1 MKKKNR
7 KRRKIVH
14 LDVLKQIRPHAAG
27 IDIGDEDIWGSV
39 PEDRDA
45 EPVRCFGTFTRDLY
59 ELCHWLIQCGIETV
73 AMESTGI
80 YWIPLFEILENNGI
94 EVYLVNPNHVK
105 NIAGKKDDI
114 EDCQWLRQLHTY
126 GLLRASFV
134 PEKDIRPVRELSR
147 QRDMLIESRAK
158 HIQHM
163 QKALHKMNLQLDNV
177 ITDITGKTGM
187 KIMRAIIAGER
198 DPKIL
203 ASYRDPNCKNN
214 YATIEKSLEGF
225 YHDEQVFSLKQA
237 IDLYDYYG
245 QQMRECD
252 RKIEEYL
259 QKIPTKV
266 NPDERPL
273 KPSVKTNSNCKNAPD
288 FDLRNYLYRLCGVD
302 LTAIDGLN
310 ASTIFTT
317 LSETGVDMSHWRTE
331 KHFCSWL
338 CLCPNNKISGGKVL
352 STKTRK
358 TKSRANKALRQAAQS
373 LHRSP
378 SYLGA
383 YFRRMRIRLG
393 PAQAITATAHKLAC
407 IIYFMLKEQREY
419 IDLGEDYYLKKNRD
433 REIEKLH
440 KKANA
445 LGFYITPVVL
455 PQKVEYQSIA

>member
-7 KRRKIVH
+7 KRRKAVN
-14 LDVLKQIRPHAAG
+14 LDVLKQLRPNAAG
-27 IDIGDEDIWGSV
+27 IDIGDEEIWTSV
-39 PEDRDA
+39 PEDRDQ
-45 EPVRCFGTFTRDLY
+45 EPVRGFGTFTRDLHA
-59 ELCHWLIQCGIETV
+59 LVHWLIQCGIKTV

-94 EVYLVNPNHVK
+94 EVYLINPNHVK
-105 NIAGKKDDI
+105 NIAGKKDDV

-187 KIMRAIIAGER
+187 KILRAIITGER
-198 DPKIL
+198 NPKVL

-214 YATIEKSLEGF
+214 YETIEKSLEGF

-237 IDLYDYYG
+237 VDLYDYYG
-245 QQMRECD
+245 QLIRECD
-252 RKIEEYL
+252 RKIEAYL
-259 QKIPTKV
+259 KKIPAKA
-266 NPDERPL
+266 NPDAKPL
-273 KPSVKTNSNCKNAPD
+273 KPSLKKNSHCKNAPE
-288 FDLRNYLYRLCGVD
+288 FNLRSYLYRLCGVD

-310 ASTIFTT
+310 ASTVFTI
-317 LSETGVDMSHWRTE
+317 LSETGVDTSPWRTE
-331 KHFCSWL
+331 KHFSSWL

-352 STKTRK
+352 STRTRK
-358 TKSRANKALRQAAQS
+358 SKSRANKALRQAAQS

-393 PAQAITATAHKLAC
+393 PAQAITATARKLAC
-407 IIYFMLKEQREY
+407 IIYLMLKEQKEY
-419 IDLGEDYYLKKNRD
+419 IDFGEDYYMKKNRE
-433 REIEKLH
+433 REIKKLT

-445 LGFYITPVVL
+445 LGFYVTPVVSS
-455 PQKVEYQSIA
+455 QK

>member
-7 KRRKIVH
+7 KRRKIVN
-14 LDVLKQIRPHAAG
+14 LDVLKQIRPNAAG
-27 IDIGDEDIWGSV
+27 IDIGDEDIWASV
-39 PEDRDA
+39 PEDRDQ
-45 EPVRCFGTFTRDLY
+45 EPVRCFGTFTTDLH
-59 ELCHWLIQCGIETV
+59 ELVHWLIQCGIETV

-80 YWIPLFEILENNGI
+80 YWIPLFEMLENNRI

-187 KIMRAIIAGER
+187 KILRAIIVGER
-198 DPKIL
+198 NPKIL
-203 ASYRDPNCKNN
+203 ASYRDPNCKNK
-214 YATIEKSLEGF
+214 YETIEKSLEGF

-245 QQMRECD
+245 QLIRECD
-252 RKIEEYL
+252 RKTEEYL
-259 QKIPTKV
+259 KKIPAKV
-266 NPDERPL
+266 NVDDKPL
-273 KPSVKTNSNCKNAPD
+273 KPSAKKNSHCKNAPE
-288 FDLRNYLYRLCGVD
+288 FNLRSYLYNICGVD

-310 ASTIFTT
+310 ASTVFTII
-317 LSETGVDMSHWRTE
+317 SETGVDTSPWRTE
-331 KHFCSWL
+331 KHFSSWL

-352 STKTRK
+352 STRTRK
-358 TKSRANKALRQAAQS
+358 SKSRASKALRQAAQS

-383 YFRRMRIRLG
+383 YYRRMRIRLG
-393 PAQAITATAHKLAC
+393 PAQAITATARKLAC
-407 IIYFMLKEQREY
+407 IIYLMLKEQKEY
-419 IDLGEDYYLKKNRD
+419 IDFGEDYYLKKNRE
-433 REIEKLH
+433 RELKKLT
-440 KKANA
+440 KKATA
-445 LGFYITPVVL
+445 LGFYITPAVL
-455 PQKVEYQSIA
+455 PKK